1 MRQIAVII
9 VLAVITCLFFSQ
21 NHGFAQDNETL
32 YSYGEVLSASED
44 QVLVR
49 EFNYATGEDM
59 DVLYLFDK
67 DTVFDA
73 AIQPAEIKP
82 LDLVDI
88 EFIELPNGSRLVK
101 EILVDRIEDY
111 QDFID

>member
-1 MRQIAVII
+1 MKQIAIII
-9 VLAVITCLFFSQ
+9 VVAVIACLFFNQ
-21 NHGFAQDNETL
+21 GNGLAQEDETL
-32 YSYGEVLSASED
+32 YSYGEVLSASQD

-73 AIQPAEIKP
+73 AIQPGDIRP
-82 LDLVDI
+82 SDLVDI

-101 EILVDRIEDY
+101 EILVDRLEDY